1 MPLSFKTDAEIAL
14 LKDTPLPSEHGGEF
28 DLPEKAVFTL
38 VGTPKRE
45 W

>member
-1 MPLSFKTDAEIAL
+1 MPFNFKIDAEIAL
-14 LKDTPLPSEHGGEF
+14 PKDTPLPSEHGGEF
-28 DLPEKAVFTL
+28 DLREKAVFTL